1 MGRGGGAQVGLA
13 LLSAAVLVVALGVTG
28 LATGTVWD
36 GLRAAL
42 ADRDITFGAVALLVL
57 LVALFVA
64 GLVIL
69 GLTTAWRSAL
79 WTVVVA
85 RDHGTAAGTFG
96 GGPDSRSG
104 D

>member
-1 MGRGGGAQVGLA
+1 V
-13 LLSAAVLVVALGVTG
+13 VLVATLAVTG

-42 ADRDITFGAVALLVL
+42 AGREITLGAVALLVL
-57 LVALFVA
+57 FVALFAA

-85 RDHGTAAGTFG
+85 RDVRPAAGTFG
-96 GGPDSRSG
+96 GGGDTRSG